1 MSRLVVPILTVTMFA
16 SLVPTIYPS
25 LESLTWLCAFF
36 VLSAVMLLPVAIC
49 IDAED
54 RKPVVIALVIFLVLG
69 GMLEVM
75 IIQRLH

>member
-1 MSRLVVPILTVTMFA
+1 MSRLVVPILTVIMFA
-16 SLVPTIYPS
+16 SLVPVIYPS

-36 VLSAVMLLPVAIC
+36 ILGAVMLSPVAIC
-49 IDAED
+49 VDAED
-54 RKPVVIALVIFLVLG
+54 RKPVVIALVIFLILG